1 MRRPRR
7 SRVRSTTGKSIVVGV
22 DASLESRRAAA
33 VAWKIAQSAGMHCQL
48 VHAVRDARLVHVGG
62 RFDQGLVDARKE
74 IAKQLHGVVP
84 PACLDAL
91 DVRAG
96 RAARVLADAVA
107 RHRAV
112 LMVLGGKRRSMLSRA
127 LNGSTARYLIRILDV
142 PVLVGGRRS
151 TRISRVLA
159 AVDLSPAA
167 RRTLRAAAA
176 LASSVGARLRVV
188 HVVEPIRYPLV
199 IPRAPDRERFFR
211 ESVGAFKRLAS
222 HSAGL
227 EEADMVVRKG
237 SAEVAIVAEATRWK
251 ADVVVVG
258 SQGKGFVD
266 RLLIGSATEWLLSRL
281 PASLLVVPVARAEH
295 R

>member
-1 MRRPRR
+1 M
-7 SRVRSTTGKSIVVGV
+7 KC
-22 DASLESRRAAA
+22 
-33 VAWKIAQSAGMHCQL
+33 HL
-48 VHAVRDARLVHVGG
+48 VHAVPDGRVAKAIGSVPVHVTGG
-62 RFDQGLVDARKE
+62 FEQGLADARKQ
-74 IAKQLHGVVP
+74 IAKRLHGVVP
-84 PACLDAL
+84 PACIGAL

-112 LMVLGGKRRSMLSRA
+112 LMVLGGKHRSILSRA
-127 LNGSTARYLIRILDV
+127 LSGSTARYLIRILDV
-142 PVLVGGRRS
+142 PVLVTGRKS

-167 RRTLRAAAA
+167 RETLRAAAG

-222 HSAGL
+222 PYTRAG
-227 EEADMVVRKG
+227 EAEMVVRRG
-237 SAEVAIVAEATRWK
+237 SAEVTIVAEATRWR

-281 PASLLVVPVARAEH
+281 AASLLVVPFARAK
-295 R
+295 RR